1 MRENSASSLDNWGM
15 DVMTF
20 LSYEYPCKLRLIV
33 DVLLKPPPTPK
44 PLNGDCV
51 TSTHSQHRMP
61 WGNGCWCPDFYT
73 SSDGIHICISI
84 FLPLPATGKLKF
96 LWFLSVCFSLLKIAM
111 YFLNWDSC
119 YRIVSFVCNTLDKD
133 QSCFHVFNFYSQG
146 LTCSQTGT
154 AICFTQT
161 PHLSLSVPGSDRAG
175 SALLCWVF
183 RKAWGAC
190 FCPWL
195 FSRSTPQRLGVK
207 LASSDP
213 GVWLYSSI
221 HFLAT
226 RSANGEGL
234 VQVRLFWALGVKKKS
249 RTPTSRSPSLCQ
261 RSQTTFEAMM
271 VHGCLHL
278 KAVRRKD

>member
-1 MRENSASSLDNWGM
+1 MPRLLHKLRWCPSLYLHLPPSPCNREAQISLVLKCLFFSAKDCHVFPELGFVLQN
-15 DVMTF
+15 
-20 LSYEYPCKLRLIV
+20 CKL
-33 DVLLKPPPTPK
+33 
-44 PLNGDCV
+44 
-51 TSTHSQHRMP
+51 
-61 WGNGCWCPDFYT
+61 
-73 SSDGIHICISI
+73 
-84 FLPLPATGKLKF
+84 
-96 LWFLSVCFSLLKIAM
+96 
-111 YFLNWDSC
+111 
-119 YRIVSFVCNTLDKD
+119 CNTLDKD
-133 QSCFHVFNFYSQG
+133 QSCFRVFNFYSQG
-146 LTCSQTGT
+146 LTCSQTWT

-195 FSRSTPQRLGVK
+195 FSRSTPQRLGVQ

-271 VHGCLHL
+271 VHDCLHL

>member
-1 MRENSASSLDNWGM
+1 MREDSASSLDNWGM

-20 LSYEYPCKLRLIV
+20 PSYEYPCKLKLIV
-33 DVLLKPPPTPK
+33 DVLLKPTTTTK
-44 PLNGDCV
+44 PLNGDCA
-51 TSTHSQHRMP
+51 TSPHSQHRMP
-61 WGNGCWCPDFYT
+61 WGKGCWCPDFYT
-73 SSDGIHICISI
+73 SSDGVRLCISI
-84 FLPLPATGKLKF
+84 ILPLPATGKLKF

-111 YFLNWDSC
+111 YFLNWDLC

-161 PHLSLSVPGSDRAG
+161 PHLSLYVPDYTELAQLSSAESSEKHGVHSSVRGCSLDLPHRGWGCSKHHLTLESD
-175 SALLCWVF
+175 C
-183 RKAWGAC
+183 
-190 FCPWL
+190 
-195 FSRSTPQRLGVK
+195 TH
-207 LASSDP
+207 
-213 GVWLYSSI
+213 

-261 RSQTTFEAMM
+261 RSQTTLEAMM